1 MEEELFKS
9 ILVDTYTVRKLQK
22 RVRVLKM
29 YMLTKIF
36 NSAIQPLEESEMQ
49 EEKEWFESIHFKF
62 VSQITKDNVYQI
74 FANLEERIKA
84 IRLLTVYVAF
94 EMPKDELTRFG
105 KALREVYGPDFLFDI
120 KFDPNVI
127 GGAAFVWNGIYRDFS
142 VRSMIESRKQEI
154 LSEFRT
160 FVGRSK

>member
-1 MEEELFKS
+1 MEEELFKA
-9 ILVDTYTVRKLQK
+9 ILTDTYTARKLQK

-29 YMLTKIF
+29 YMLGKIY
-36 NSAIQPLEESEMQ
+36 NSTTQPLDESEME
-49 EEKEWFESIHFKF
+49 EEKAWFESINFRF
-62 VSQITKDNVYQI
+62 VSQVTKDNVYQI
-74 FANLEERIKA
+74 FANLETRIKS

-94 EMPKDELTRFG
+94 DMPQVEITRLG
-105 KALREVYGPDFLFDI
+105 KALRQVYGEQFLFDI

-127 GGAAFVWNGIYRDFS
+127 GGAAFVWNGVYRDFS

-160 FVGRSK
+160 FVGKK